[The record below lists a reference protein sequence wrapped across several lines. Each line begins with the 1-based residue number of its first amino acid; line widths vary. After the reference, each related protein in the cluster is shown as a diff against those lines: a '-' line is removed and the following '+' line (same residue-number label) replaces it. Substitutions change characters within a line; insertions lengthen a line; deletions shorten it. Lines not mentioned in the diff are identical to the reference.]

1 MHKKTTP
8 FSMSN
13 ITLFPQIIS
22 KLDRRKFSKWV
33 NEKQSDK
40 NNKGY
45 TTAQWLQLN
54 KFSLNPKRLGRY

>member
-1 MHKKTTP
+1 
-8 FSMSN
+8 MSN